1 MKPQVIMASDFDP
14 NFKWEV
20 LSHPSAG
27 QVTACFS
34 CGTCTV
40 GCPIHDVFPG
50 YDPRKIARMINLGMK
65 ESLLSNPCIWYCATC
80 HNCEEFC
87 PQDVKFFNVLNVVK
101 NIAAREGY
109 APASWVNQ
117 TRQVMKTGIV
127 FPTEEAWVKKRE
139 ELSLPPLSG
148 KGEKAATLLRSI
160 GVDRLQPG
168 GSK

>member
-1 MKPQVIMASDFDP
+1 MRSQVIKASDLDP

-20 LSHPSAG
+20 LSHPSGG

-34 CGTCTV
+34 CGTCTA
-40 GCPIHDVFPG
+40 GCPVHNAFPQ
-50 YDPRKIARMINLGMK
+50 YDPRKIARMINLGMRK
-65 ESLLSNPCIWYCATC
+65 SLLASPYIWYCATC

-101 NIAAREGY
+101 NIAAGEGY
-109 APASWVNQ
+109 APPSWVNQ

-127 FPTEEAWVKKRE
+127 FPSEEAWIKKRE

-148 KGEKAATLLRSI
+148 NARSAAQLLRIVGADKISPGEK
-160 GVDRLQPG
+160 P
-168 GSK
+168 